1 MRYHLIILAAGLSS
15 RYGKKHENKLLAELD
30 GQPMYMHV
38 VEKLL
43 NIKASRSDVDDLTLI
58 TRRGPIYDKWRGDPR
73 LICVEN
79 PHPEEGISTSLH
91 LALESV
97 GEAGGD
103 ERETLVC
110 FVADQPYMKESTI
123 AELLDGFAASELP
136 MAAIRCDA
144 STYNPCCF
152 RDDCWEAL
160 KELTGD
166 TGGKQLIRK
175 HPADVY
181 YHELSID
188 QKREV
193 EDIDYKE

>member
-1 MRYHLIILAAGLSS
+1 MQFHLIILAAGLSR
-15 RYGKKHENKLLAELD
+15 RYGEKHENKLLAELN

-43 NIKASRSDVDDLTLI
+43 NIKASRSDVEDLTLI

-73 LICVEN
+73 LLCVEN

-97 GEAGGD
+97 GNAGQ
-103 ERETLVC
+103 EPQAIVC

-123 AELLDGFAASELP
+123 TQFMDAFDASDKP
-136 MAAIRCDA
+136 MGAIRCDGA
-144 STYNPCCF
+144 TYNPCVF
-152 RDDCWEAL
+152 RNDCWPAL

-166 TGGKQLIRK
+166 TGGKQLIRRN
-175 HPADVY
+175 PDGVY
-181 YHELSID
+181 YYELAKED
-188 QKREV
+188 AREV
-193 EDIDYKE
+193 EDIDYKA